1 MPIAR
6 LHRMADRQSASHGRS
21 PVCIAWPIARLH
33 RKAATGSGAAA
44 LQSGTDRSVKALK
57 QAVLEL
63 CYGRWLS
70 HFQLANHLI

>member
-1 MPIAR
+1 MPIA
-6 LHRMADRQSASHGRS
+6 G
-21 PVCIAWPIARLH
+21 LH

-57 QAVLEL
+57 QAVLWR